1 MFERFPRLLALGA
14 GAVLLGLLG
23 LVLFDVVMR
32 YALRLPFLGAYEMSE
47 LAMVLIVFLA
57 LPYCAATGG
66 HVAVDVLSPVLD
78 RPGLRWLTVLIHCA
92 GAALMAVIAWQS
104 TLYAIGSAARGEASN
119 MLKIAKYP
127 FELVTAASALIFA
140 LVLLVQA
147 WRALR
152 PKPQT
157 SERRKNA

>member
-1 MFERFPRLLALGA
+1 MFERFLRALALGA
-14 GAVLLGLLG
+14 GAVLVGLLA

-78 RPGLRWLTVLIHCA
+78 RPGLRWLTAAIHFC
-92 GAALMAVIAWQS
+92 GAALMAVIAWQA
-104 TLYAIGSAARGEASN
+104 TRYAIGSIARGEATN

-127 FELVTAASALIFA
+127 FEFVTAASAALFA
-140 LVLLVQA
+140 LVLLVQL
-147 WRALR
+147 WKALR
-152 PKPQT
+152 PPRQR
-157 SERRKNA
+157 EPGR

>member
-1 MFERFPRLLALGA
+1 MFERFLRLLALGA
-14 GAVLLGLLG
+14 GAVLLGLLA
-23 LVLFDVVMR
+23 LVLFDIVMR

-66 HVAVDVLSPVLD
+66 HVAVDVLAPVLD
-78 RPGLRWLTVLIHCA
+78 RRGLRWLAAAIHLA
-92 GAALMAVIAWQS
+92 GAALMAIIAWQA
-104 TLYAIGSAARGEASN
+104 TLYAIVSGQRGEATN

-127 FELVTAASALIFA
+127 FELVTAACAAIFA
-140 LVLLVQA
+140 LVLLAHA

-152 PKPQT
+152 PSRQP
-157 SERRKNA
+157 EPRR